1 MYRKVSGQFPPS
13 NNWNALNNANST
25 TAQALLPST
34 HNPMADLG
42 GAMGAV
48 APSLQPQGIQ
58 KAQCSDIKMY

>member
-1 MYRKVSGQFPPS
+1 MYRKVSVQFPPS

-42 GAMGAV
+42 GLWGLWP
-48 APSLQPQGIQ
+48 PSLQPQGIQ
-58 KAQCSDIKMY
+58 KAQCIDIKMY